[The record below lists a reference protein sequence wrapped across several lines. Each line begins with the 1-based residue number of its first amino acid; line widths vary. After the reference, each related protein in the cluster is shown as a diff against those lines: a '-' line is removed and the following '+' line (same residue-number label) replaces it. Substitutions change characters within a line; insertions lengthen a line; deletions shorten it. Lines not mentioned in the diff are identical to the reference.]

1 SALLRLA
8 VQRLMSSSIFMLI
21 VNSLDYDVSR
31 FSLGHYNAALMR
43 QAAVDGSGVASR
55 RLMLAGDDRRAGR
68 QVRQFE
74 PALANDYSSCL
85 VASRAA
91 VAGTGVSRLAAP
103 RHSRPAF
110 TSAKRA

>member
-1 SALLRLA
+1 MALGLTQG
-8 VQRLMSSSIFMLI
+8 V
-21 VNSLDYDVSR
+21 R
-31 FSLGHYNAALMR
+31 FSDAALMR
-43 QAAVDGSGVASR
+43 QAAVDGSGVASG

-74 PALANDYSSCL
+74 PVLANDYSSW
-85 VASRAA
+85 
-91 VAGTGVSRLAAP
+91 LAAP